1 MLLVLLVPMIWLSIL
16 GIGLYFAARLV
27 RAFERRGAEP
37 AGFEELRQRVTQ
49 LEDNLDAARDEI
61 ARLHDGHEFTTRL
74 LTERAEQ
81 RRE

>member
-1 MLLVLLVPMIWLSIL
+1 MLLVFLVPMIFLSIL
-16 GIGLYFAARLV
+16 GIGVSLAARLV
-27 RAFERRGAEP
+27 RAFERRSAEP
-37 AGFEELRQRVTQ
+37 AGLEELRQRVAQ

-61 ARLHDGHEFTTRL
+61 ARLHEGHEFTTRL